1 MRDAAPGLI
10 RRRSSICLEATRQG
24 CPCREIGSTRPF
36 PTSHLG
42 IQWLLSN
49 RPGGYAIGAAVG
61 MNTRRYHGLLVAAV
75 APPVRRV
82 VVLSSMIE
90 QLVIDEQTIE
100 LSTFRFADADL
111 LHPVG

>member
-1 MRDAAPGLI
+1 
-10 RRRSSICLEATRQG
+10 
-24 CPCREIGSTRPF
+24 
-36 PTSHLG
+36 
-42 IQWLLSN
+42 
-49 RPGGYAIGAAVG
+49 